1 MYSSILGS
9 DVIQIIRKLRACIFA
24 GSWFDSLETIIVDNV
39 QNDQSYMTKIEV
51 LERKLKRG
59 YNYACHRLQVY
70 RTDLHNTNL
79 NLTSE
84 QTDMMNDLIS
94 LSSCRWKNLN
104 LSLQISRNSWN
115 SFMMLESVWISFI
128 LLSARILFFYFYY
141 HPKTHA
147 FCFSYAI
154 TGLDI
159 VFKVY
164 DTVFCYC

>member
-141 HPKTHA
+141 HPKTML
-147 FCFSYAI
+147 S
-154 TGLDI
+154 
-159 VFKVY
+159 VFPML
-164 DTVFCYC
+164 